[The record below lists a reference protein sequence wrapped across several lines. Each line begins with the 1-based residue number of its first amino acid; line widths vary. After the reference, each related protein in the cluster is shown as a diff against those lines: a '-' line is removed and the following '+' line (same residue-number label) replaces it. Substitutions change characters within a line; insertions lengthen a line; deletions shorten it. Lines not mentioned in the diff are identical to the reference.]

1 MKEETKDTIVCILI
15 LAIPVIL
22 LVSFAEFMFFHPKIR
37 GISYCDDD
45 RYYMVNAITGDGRTS
60 DNWHFGAI
68 KKRGL

>member
-45 RYYMVNAITGDGRTS
+45 RYYMVNAITGGRQ
-60 DNWHFGAI
+60 NF
-68 KKRGL
+68 R